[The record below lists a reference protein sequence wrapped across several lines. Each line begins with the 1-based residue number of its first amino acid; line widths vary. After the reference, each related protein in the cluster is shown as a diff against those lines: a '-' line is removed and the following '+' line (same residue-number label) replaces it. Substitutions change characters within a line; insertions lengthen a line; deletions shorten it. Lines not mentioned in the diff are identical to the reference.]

1 MEQLEHHFSKHLKS
15 TWRIHSQCYYK
26 NITYKAGFT
35 PAFFILNNM
44 PSKKTLVLGASTN
57 PEQYSNMA
65 IVRLRSHG
73 HAVEAIGKTAF
84 QIKDVYVGTE
94 KIDFPDIHTITL
106 YLNPTRQIEYVEYI
120 FSLNP
125 TRIIFNP
132 GAENENLKKLAENQG
147 IEAINACT
155 LVLLST
161 GAY

>member
-1 MEQLEHHFSKHLKS
+1 
-15 TWRIHSQCYYK
+15 
-26 NITYKAGFT
+26 
-35 PAFFILNNM
+35 M
-44 PSKKTLVLGASTN
+44 PSKKTLVLGASSN

-84 QIKDVYVGTE
+84 QIKDVHIGTE
-94 KIDFPDIHTITL
+94 KIDFPDIHTVTL
-106 YLNPTRQIEYVEYI
+106 YLNPTRQTEYVEYI

-132 GAENENLKKLAENQG
+132 GTENENLKKLAENQG